1 MKACCLLLVVGL
13 SQSAPQISQQGV
25 VTQVID
31 QLQPSIARTL
41 AQLLGKRASFTT
53 QGATGATG
61 STSFSQGATSSSRS
75 TNVGSSGLS
84 SSSGL
89 TASELTSSVVSSL
102 QPSIAAAVAN
112 ALSASSG
119 SSFNS
124 KTSSSSSL
132 TSSALTQEEEAKLNA
147 QLSANAQYEYGY
159 KVADDDAQAYMAHE
173 EIRNGQ
179 NVEGKYNYVDA
190 NGALVTVTYQAGP
203 EGYSETR
210 DVQDGAVEM
219 RNVYGAWD
227 GPYADTVPAGV
238 SSTSG
243 AVSQVAMVSARGSS
257 SSERASSSLSQSD
270 IIAQVL
276 AALQP
281 QISGA
286 VQSAIASTTSTGS
299 SFNSAQRNS
308 VTGSRQT
315 SSVIGSGQANSFI
328 GSRQANSVVGSRQ
341 ANSAVGSL
349 KTSSV
354 SGQSQANLISSIIGK
369 LQPQISGAVNA
380 ALSSSKQSS
389 IGQVSVRPVPV
400 ARPRPTT
407 YEARTV
413 SSNSGLTGARTV
425 SSSSGLTGI
434 FGTTGENSVRIETP
448 DFTTVY

>member
-1 MKACCLLLVVGL
+1 LK
-13 SQSAPQISQQGV
+13 
-25 VTQVID
+25 
-31 QLQPSIARTL
+31 
-41 AQLLGKRASFTT
+41 
-53 QGATGATG
+53 
-61 STSFSQGATSSSRS
+61 ST
-75 TNVGSSGLS
+75 
-84 SSSGL
+84 
-89 TASELTSSVVSSL
+89 
-102 QPSIAAAVAN
+102 
-112 ALSASSG
+112 
-119 SSFNS
+119 
-124 KTSSSSSL
+124 
-132 TSSALTQEEEAKLNA
+132 ALTQEEEAKINA

-227 GPYADTVPAGV
+227 GQYADTVPAGV

-243 AVSQVAMVSARGSS
+243 AVSQVSTISATGSS
-257 SSERASSSLSQSD
+257 SSARTSSSLTQSD
-270 IIAQVL
+270 IIANVL

-286 VQSAIASTTSTGS
+286 VQSAISATSSTSGS
-299 SFNSAQRNS
+299 SFNSAQTTS

-315 SSVIGSGQANSFI
+315 SSVVGSRQANSFI
-328 GSRQANSVVGSRQ
+328 GSGQANAVVGSRQ
-341 ANSAVGSL
+341 
-349 KTSSV
+349 TSSV
-354 SGQSQANLISSIIGK
+354 TGQSQGALISSIIGK

-380 ALSSSKQSS
+380 ALSLSKNTAVE
-389 IGQVSVRPVPV
+389 QVGLRPVPV
-400 ARPRPTT
+400 ARLRPTT
-407 YEARTV
+407 YETRPV
-413 SSNSGLTGARTV
+413 VRSN
-425 SSSSGLTGI
+425 SGLTGI

>member
-1 MKACCLLLVVGL
+1 MKVCCLLLVVGL
-13 SQSAPQISQQGV
+13 SKSAPQNSQQRV

-31 QLQPSIARTL
+31 QLQPCIAKAV
-41 AQLLGKRASFTT
+41 AQLFGNGATFPT

-61 STSFSQGATSSSRS
+61 STSFSQGATSSAKS
-75 TNVGSSGLS
+75 TSVESLGFSSSS

-89 TASELTSSVVSSL
+89 TASELTSSVVASL
-102 QPSIAAAVAN
+102 QPFIAAAVAN
-112 ALSASSG
+112 ALSANSA

-124 KTSSSSSL
+124 RTSSSSSL
-132 TSSALTQEEEAKLNA
+132 TSSALSQEEEAKLNA

-238 SSTSG
+238 SATSG
-243 AVSQVAMVSARGSS
+243 PVSQVATVSAKGSLS
-257 SSERASSSLSQSD
+257 SGRTSSSLSQSD

-286 VQSAIASTTSTGS
+286 VQSAISATSSTTSSGS
-299 SFNSAQRNS
+299 SFNSAQTNS

-315 SSVIGSGQANSFI
+315 SA
-328 GSRQANSVVGSRQ
+328 VVGSRQ
-341 ANSAVGSL
+341 ANSFIGSSQANSNVGSRQ
-349 KTSSV
+349 TSSV
-354 SGQSQANLISSIIGK
+354 AGQSQASLLSSIIGK
-369 LQPQISGAVNA
+369 LQPQIIGAVNA
-380 ALSSSKQSS
+380 AVASSKQTSV
-389 IGQVSVRPVPV
+389 GVRPAPV
-400 ARPRPTT
+400 ARVKPNRI
-407 YEARTV
+407 EARPV
-413 SSNSGLTGARTV
+413 V

-434 FGTTGENSVRIETP
+434 FGNGGENSVRIETP
-448 DFTTVY
+448 DFTTIY

>member
-1 MKACCLLLVVGL
+1 MG
-13 SQSAPQISQQGV
+13 
-25 VTQVID
+25 
-31 QLQPSIARTL
+31 
-41 AQLLGKRASFTT
+41 
-53 QGATGATG
+53 
-61 STSFSQGATSSSRS
+61 
-75 TNVGSSGLS
+75 
-84 SSSGL
+84 
-89 TASELTSSVVSSL
+89 
-102 QPSIAAAVAN
+102 
-112 ALSASSG
+112 
-119 SSFNS
+119 
-124 KTSSSSSL
+124 
-132 TSSALTQEEEAKLNA
+132 
-147 QLSANAQYEYGY
+147 
-159 KVADDDAQAYMAHE
+159 
-173 EIRNGQ
+173 
-179 NVEGKYNYVDA
+179 
-190 NGALVTVTYQAGP
+190 
-203 EGYSETR
+203 GYSETR

-286 VQSAIASTTSTGS
+286 VQSAISSTTSTGS

-315 SSVIGSGQANSFI
+315 SSVIGSLQ
-328 GSRQANSVVGSRQ
+328 
-341 ANSAVGSL
+341 
-349 KTSSV
+349 TSSV

>member
-1 MKACCLLLVVGL
+1 
-13 SQSAPQISQQGV
+13 
-25 VTQVID
+25 VID
-31 QLQPSIARTL
+31 QLQPSIAKAV
-41 AQLLGKRASFTT
+41 AQLFGNGATFTT

-61 STSFSQGATSSSRS
+61 STSFSQGATSSAKS
-75 TNVGSSGLS
+75 TSVGSLGFSSSS

-89 TASELTSSVVSSL
+89 TASELTSSVVASL
-102 QPSIAAAVAN
+102 QPSIADAVAN
-112 ALSASSG
+112 ALSANSA

-124 KTSSSSSL
+124 RTSSSSSL

-243 AVSQVAMVSARGSS
+243 PVSQVATVSAKGSLS
-257 SSERASSSLSQSD
+257 SGSTSSSLSQSD

-286 VQSAIASTTSTGS
+286 VQSAISATSSTTS
-299 SFNSAQRNS
+299 SFNSAQTNS

-315 SSVIGSGQANSFI
+315 SAVIGSRQANSFI
-328 GSRQANSVVGSRQ
+328 GSSQANSNVGSRQ
-341 ANSAVGSL
+341 
-349 KTSSV
+349 TSSV
-354 SGQSQANLISSIIGK
+354 TGQSQASLLSSIIGK
-369 LQPQISGAVNA
+369 LQPQIIGAVNA
-380 ALSSSKQSS
+380 AVASSKQTSV
-389 IGQVSVRPVPV
+389 GVRPVPV
-400 ARPRPTT
+400 ARVRPNRI
-407 YEARTV
+407 EARPV
-413 SSNSGLTGARTV
+413 V

-434 FGTTGENSVRIETP
+434 FGNGGENSVRIETP
-448 DFTTVY
+448 DFTTIY

>member
-1 MKACCLLLVVGL
+1 
-13 SQSAPQISQQGV
+13 
-25 VTQVID
+25 VTEVIG
-31 QLQPSIARTL
+31 QLQPAIVRTV
-41 AQLLGKRASFTT
+41 AQLLGNGATLTT
-53 QGATGATG
+53 QGATGASRDVSFNQGATGASG
-61 STSFSQGATSSSRS
+61 STSFSQGTTGSVGTTSF
-75 TNVGSSGLS
+75 GSSGFSSSS

-89 TASELTSSVVSSL
+89 TASELTSSVVASL

-112 ALSASSG
+112 ALSASSA

-124 KTSSSSSL
+124 KTSTSSSL

-173 EIRNGQ
+173 ETRNGQ

-243 AVSQVAMVSARGSS
+243 AFSQVAMVSARGSS

-286 VQSAIASTTSTGS
+286 VQSAISATSSTTSSGS
-299 SFNSAQRNS
+299 SVNSAQRNS

-413 SSNSGLTGARTV
+413 SSKSALTGARTV